1 MGGVIILKKLLCFSL
16 LVFLYISLT
25 GCGVL
30 ESKSNVPL
38 EMVAYNSLS
47 DEEKDLISVSPKDS
61 SVEKVAVS
69 QEVISMMD
77 EDYDK
82 DEVYSVI
89 FNNTESETSGNLVVF
104 LDLDK
109 ETVVGKGFTSD

>member
-1 MGGVIILKKLLCFSL
+1 
-16 LVFLYISLT
+16 
-25 GCGVL
+25 
-30 ESKSNVPL
+30 
-38 EMVAYNSLS
+38 MVAYNSLS

-61 SVEKVAVS
+61 SVKKVAVS
-69 QEVISMMD
+69 QEIISMMD

-82 DEVYSVI
+82 DEVYFVI
-89 FNNTESETSGNLVVF
+89 FNNTESDTSGNLVVF

>member
-30 ESKSNVPL
+30 ESKRNVPL

-47 DEEKDLISVSPKDS
+47 DEEKDLIPVSPKDS
-61 SVEKVAVS
+61 SVKKVAVS
-69 QEVISMMD
+69 QEIRSMID

-89 FNNTESETSGNLVVF
+89 INNTESDTTGNLVVF

-109 ETVVGKGFTSD
+109 ETVVGKGFNSD

>member
-1 MGGVIILKKLLCFSL
+1 MRKWLGISL

-25 GCGVL
+25 GCSVL
-30 ESKSNVPL
+30 ESKRNAPL
-38 EMVAYNSLS
+38 EMVAYNSLT
-47 DEEKDLISVSPKDS
+47 DEEKDLIPVSPKDS
-61 SVEKVAVS
+61 SVKKVAVS
-69 QEVISMMD
+69 QEIISMMD
-77 EDYDK
+77 EDYNK

-89 FNNTESETSGNLVVF
+89 FNNTESATSGKLVVF